1 MVGDASARA
10 VPSLVDVVRSYAP
23 DLTLLNSQ
31 ELPAWLPELPT
42 PPPGWV
48 LGRIDADQ
56 APTRIA
62 LHRNATSSA
71 WDGCEIVNFFTFAGS
86 VPPEVVHAD
95 TACTLHA
102 VGADNI
108 TTQLLFVP
116 PGLDVTAALATG
128 EFTMGGKH
136 VWGQYTAY
144 LAQEPAVAVARGDEQ
159 RRVLLEHNT
168 FVTAE
173 ARPRLQREVLQT
185 GDAFYQAL
193 ISALG
198 QGASRGD

>member
-1 MVGDASARA
+1 MVGDPSVRA
-10 VPSLVDVVRSYAP
+10 VPSLVDAVRNYAP
-23 DLTLLNSQ
+23 DLRLLNDQ

-48 LGRIDADQ
+48 LGRIDAAQ

-62 LHRNATSSA
+62 LHRNATSPA

-108 TTQLLFVP
+108 STQLLFVP

-128 EFTMGGKH
+128 EFIMGGKH
-136 VWGQYTAY
+136 VWAQYAAY
-144 LAQEPAVAVARGDEQ
+144 LAQEPAGAAGRGDEQ
-159 RRVLLEHNT
+159 RGVLLEYNT

-173 ARPRLQREVLQT
+173 ARPRLQSEVLQT
-185 GDAFYQAL
+185 GDAFHEEL
-193 ISALG
+193 ISALRD
-198 QGASRGD
+198 ASRAH

>member
-1 MVGDASARA
+1 MVGDPSARA
-10 VPSLVDVVRSYAP
+10 VPSLVDVVRNCAS
-23 DLTLLNSQ
+23 DLTLLNGQ
-31 ELPAWLPELPT
+31 ELPIWLPALPT

-62 LHRNATSSA
+62 LHCNATGPA
-71 WDGCEIVNFFTFAGS
+71 WDGCEIVNFFAFTGS
-86 VPPEVVHAD
+86 VPREVVHANA
-95 TACTLHA
+95 ACTLHA

-108 TTQLLFVP
+108 STQLQFVP
-116 PGLDVTAALATG
+116 PGLDATAALATG
-128 EFTMGGKH
+128 EFVMGGKR

-144 LAQEPAVAVARGDEQ
+144 LAQEPAGAVARGHEQ
-159 RRVLLEHNT
+159 GQRGVLVEHNT

-173 ARPRLQREVLQT
+173 ARPRLQREILQT

-193 ISALG
+193 ISALR
-198 QGASRGD
+198 QR